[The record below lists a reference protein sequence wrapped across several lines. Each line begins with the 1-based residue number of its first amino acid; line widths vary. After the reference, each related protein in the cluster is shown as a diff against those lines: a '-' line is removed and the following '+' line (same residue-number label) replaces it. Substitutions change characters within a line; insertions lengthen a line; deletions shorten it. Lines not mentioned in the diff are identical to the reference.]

1 MKYIVLYDACVLYPS
16 VLRDVLIELA
26 MPHYGLFQAKWTER
40 IESEWLDNLIN
51 NRSDLDPAKIRR
63 VAELMRNAV
72 PDCIVRNFER
82 LEVGLVLPDPN
93 DRHVLAAAI
102 RCKAQAIITSNLKDF
117 PAAVLQEFDIEAI
130 HPDVFL
136 INQFDLS
143 DAKVLDA
150 VKNIRSRMINPPCTA
165 VEYLN
170 RLAVSGL
177 TAFAQKINE
186 FEHLI

>member
-16 VLRDVLIELA
+16 VLRDALIELA

-40 IESEWLDNLIN
+40 IESEWLNNLIK
-51 NRSDLDPAKIRR
+51 NRSDLDLQKLRR

-72 PDCIVRNFER
+72 PDCMVTNYEK
-82 LEVGLVLPDPN
+82 LEAGLTLPDPN
-93 DRHVLAAAI
+93 DCHVLAAAI

-117 PAAVLQEFDIEAI
+117 PAGVLKEFDIEAI

-165 VEYLN
+165 IEYLE
-170 RLAVSGL
+170 RLAVNGL
-177 TAFAQKINE
+177 TAFSQKLNE

>member
-1 MKYIVLYDACVLYPS
+1 MKYIVLYDACALYPS

-40 IESEWLDNLIN
+40 IESEWLNNLIK
-51 NRSDLDPAKIRR
+51 NRSDLDPEKLRR
-63 VAELMRNAV
+63 VAGLMRNAV
-72 PDCIVRNFER
+72 PDCMVTNYEK
-82 LEVGLVLPDPN
+82 LEAGLVLPDPD

-117 PAAVLQEFDIEAI
+117 PAEVLKEFDIEAI

-150 VKNIRSRMINPPCTA
+150 IKNIRSRMINPPCTA
-165 VEYLN
+165 IEYLE
-170 RLAVSGL
+170 RLAVNGL
-177 TAFAQKINE
+177 TAFSQRLNE